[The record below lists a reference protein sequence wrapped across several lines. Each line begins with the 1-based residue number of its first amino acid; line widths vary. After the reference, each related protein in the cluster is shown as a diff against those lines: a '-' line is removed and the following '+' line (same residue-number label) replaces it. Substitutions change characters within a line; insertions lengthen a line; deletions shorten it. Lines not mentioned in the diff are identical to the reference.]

1 MTAIRIDAHQHYWSI
16 QRDDYGW
23 LTPEL
28 PTLYRDYLP
37 TDLEALLKEHQIN
50 GSIVV
55 QAAES
60 IAETDFML
68 GLAAQHPSI
77 LGVVGWLD
85 LNAPD
90 YMQQL
95 ERFRAHPKF
104 VGVRIMIQEMKDSNE
119 VLEPGML
126 QAITNLADTGV
137 PVDLLC
143 TSNQLHSVVELLKR
157 VPHLHAVIDHIAKPQ
172 IAAQVFEPWRSQ
184 MAEIAAN
191 PGIYCKLSGMVTEA
205 DHQHWS
211 SEQIIPYI
219 RHAIDLFGYDRIMF
233 GSDWP
238 VCLLAASYDEVVG
251 VLEQSMDSQVSSED
265 REKLFGRN
273 AADFYRLISQ
283 A

>member
-28 PTLYRDYLP
+28 RTLYRDYLP
-37 TDLEALLKEHQIN
+37 TDLEALLKEHQII

-85 LNAPD
+85 LHAPD

-104 VGVRIMIQEMKDSNE
+104 VGIRIMIQEMKDSNE

-126 QAITNLADTGV
+126 QAITDLADTGV

-143 TSNQLHSVVELLKR
+143 TSNQLHSVVDLLKR

-205 DHQHWS
+205 DHQNWS
-211 SEQIIPYI
+211 AEQIIPYI

-251 VLEQSMDSQVSSED
+251 VLEQAMDSQVSSED

>member
-1 MTAIRIDAHQHYWSI
+1 MTSIGIDAHQHYWSI
-16 QRDDYGW
+16 ERDDYGW
-23 LTPEL
+23 LTPANT
-28 PTLYRDYLP
+28 TLYRDYLP
-37 TDLEALLKEHQIN
+37 VDLEAHLAKHEMN

-55 QAAES
+55 QAAQS
-60 IAETDFML
+60 IAETDYML
-68 GLAAQHPSI
+68 GLASEHSSI

-85 LNAPD
+85 LHAPD
-90 YMQQL
+90 YIQQL

-104 VGVRIMIQEMKDSNE
+104 VGIRIMIQEMKDSDE
-119 VLEPGML
+119 VLESSML
-126 QAITNLADTGV
+126 QAITDLADSGV

-172 IAAQVFEPWRSQ
+172 IATQSFEPWRSQ

-191 PGIYCKLSGMVTEA
+191 PGVYCKLSGMVTEA

-211 SEQIIPYI
+211 TEQITPYI
-219 RHAIDLFGYDRIMF
+219 QHAIELFGYDRIMF

-251 VLEQSMDSQVSSED
+251 VLEQAIDSQLTSED

-273 AADFYRLISQ
+273 AAAFYRLNL
-283 A
+283 

>member
-16 QRDDYGW
+16 DRDDYGW

-28 PTLYRDYLP
+28 PKLYRDYLP
-37 TDLEALLKEHQIN
+37 VDLDAHLAKHQMY

-60 IAETDFML
+60 IAETDYL
-68 GLAAQHPSI
+68 LKLAEQHASI

-85 LNAPD
+85 LHAPD

-104 VGVRIMIQEMKDSNE
+104 VGIRIMIQEMKDSDE
-119 VLEPGML
+119 VLEPVML
-126 QAITNLADTGV
+126 QAIIDLADSGV

-172 IAAQVFEPWRSQ
+172 IAAQAFEPWRSQ

-211 SEQIIPYI
+211 TEQITPYI
-219 RHAIDLFGYDRIMF
+219 QHAIELFGYDRVMF

-238 VCLLAASYDEVVG
+238 VCLLAASYDEVVD
-251 VLEQSMDSQVSSED
+251 VLEQSIDTQIKSDD

-273 AADFYRLISQ
+273 AAAFYRLNVVE
-283 A
+283 

>member
-1 MTAIRIDAHQHYWSI
+1 MTSIRIDAHQHYWSI
-16 QRDDYGW
+16 ERDDYGW
-23 LTPEL
+23 LTPANT
-28 PTLYRDYLP
+28 TLYRDYLP
-37 TDLEALLKEHQIN
+37 VDLEAHLAKHEMN

-55 QAAES
+55 QAAQS
-60 IAETDFML
+60 IAETDYML
-68 GLAAQHPSI
+68 GLASEHSSI

-85 LNAPD
+85 LHAPD
-90 YMQQL
+90 YIQQL

-104 VGVRIMIQEMKDSNE
+104 VGIRIMIQEMKDSDE
-119 VLEPGML
+119 VLESSML
-126 QAITNLADTGV
+126 QAITDLADSGV

-172 IAAQVFEPWRSQ
+172 IAAQSFEPWRSQ

-191 PGIYCKLSGMVTEA
+191 PGVYCKLSGMVTEA

-211 SEQIIPYI
+211 TEQITPYI
-219 RHAIDLFGYDRIMF
+219 QHAIELFGYDRIMF

-251 VLEQSMDSQVSSED
+251 VLEQAIDSQLTSED

-273 AADFYRLISQ
+273 AAAFYRLNL
-283 A
+283 

>member
-1 MTAIRIDAHQHYWSI
+1 MTAIRIDAHQHYWSVS
-16 QRDDYGW
+16 RDDYGW
-23 LTPEL
+23 LTPEIPL
-28 PTLYRDYLP
+28 LYRDYLP
-37 TDLEALLKEHQIN
+37 ADLEARLEQHQIN

-55 QAAES
+55 QAAQS

-68 GLAAQHPSI
+68 ELAAQHARI

-85 LNAPD
+85 LYAPD
-90 YMQQL
+90 YLEQL
-95 ERFRAHPKF
+95 ERFRAYPKF
-104 VGVRIMIQEMKDSNE
+104 VGIRIMIQEMKDSNE
-119 VLEPGML
+119 VLQPEML
-126 QAITNLADTGV
+126 QAITAIADMGL

-172 IAAQVFEPWRSQ
+172 IAAQAFEPWRSQ

-191 PGIYCKLSGMVTEA
+191 PGICCKLSGMVTEA

-219 RHAIDLFGYDRIMF
+219 RHAIDLFGYDRVMF

-238 VCLLAASYDEVVG
+238 VCLLAASYDDVIG
-251 VLEQSMDSQVSSED
+251 LLEQAVDAQVTPEE

-273 AADFYRLISQ
+273 AAAFYRLTSR